1 MSATSL
7 DYRPFSSAV
16 MADPYPWYER
26 LRAESPVHHDAYDDL
41 WVISRYDDVLHVLR
55 DPATFS
61 SAAGMGDL
69 LVGGYLGRRRAP
81 EFVLDLAGMRL
92 LIASDPPD
100 HTVLRRLV
108 SKAFTP
114 REIMA
119 LEPRIRA
126 LTEAMVDDL
135 IDAGDGADLVTQLA
149 YPLPVIVIA
158 ELLGIPG
165 ERRDDFKRW
174 SDDLVGALSGTW
186 DPSRGQF
193 SGMEMFMYFS
203 EVVAERTR
211 NPGDDLI
218 SLLVTRGRDGGAAL
232 DPMEIVMFCALLLI
246 AGNETTT
253 NLIGNG
259 AQALFDHPDQARRL
273 RDDPSLVPD
282 AVEEA
287 LRYDAPVQALFR
299 ATTAAVRIGD
309 VELPEH
315 ARVMVL
321 FASANRDES
330 RFPTADRFVV
340 DRAPNDHLGFGSG
353 IHLCIGAPLARL
365 EARIVAET
373 MLRRIRRLEPTGEPS
388 RVDSFILRGFTR
400 LPVRAVPA
408 GT

>member
-1 MSATSL
+1 MSSTSL
-7 DYRPFSSAV
+7 DYRPFSAAV

-26 LRAESPVHHDAYDDL
+26 LRAESPVHYDEHDDL

-61 SAAGMGDL
+61 SAAGMSDL
-69 LVGGYLGRRRAP
+69 LVGGYVGRRRAP

-193 SGMEMFMYFS
+193 SGVEMFMYFS

-211 NPGDDLI
+211 KPGEDLI
-218 SLLVTRGRDGGAAL
+218 SLLVARGRDGEAAL
-232 DPMEIVMFCALLLI
+232 DPMEIVLFCALLLI

-273 RDDPSLVPD
+273 RDSPSLVPA

-299 ATTAAVRIGD
+299 ATTAGVRIGD
-309 VELPEH
+309 VEIPAH

-330 RFPTADRFVV
+330 HFPDAGRFVV
-340 DRAPNDHLGFGSG
+340 DRNPSEHLGFGSG

-365 EARIVAET
+365 EARVVAET
-373 MLRRIRRLEPTGEPS
+373 MLRRVRRLEPTGDPS
-388 RVDSFILRGFTR
+388 RVESFILRGFTS
-400 LPVRAVPA
+400 LPVRATPA
-408 GT
+408 SV

>member
-1 MSATSL
+1 MSSTSI
-7 DYRPFSSAV
+7 DYRPFSPAV
-16 MADPYPWYER
+16 VADPYPWYER
-26 LRAESPVHHDAYDDL
+26 LRAESPIHHDAYDDL

-135 IDAGDGADLVTQLA
+135 IDAGDAADLVTQLA

-193 SGMEMFMYFS
+193 SGLEMFMYFS

-218 SLLVTRGRDGGAAL
+218 SLLVSRGRDGEAAL
-232 DPMEIVMFCALLLI
+232 DPMEIVLFCALLLI

-273 RDDPSLVPD
+273 RDDPSLVPA

-309 VELPEH
+309 VEIPEH

-321 FASANRDES
+321 FASANRDEAH
-330 RFPTADRFVV
+330 FPTADRFVV

-373 MLRRIRRLEPTGEPS
+373 MLRRVRRLEPAGEPC
-388 RVDSFILRGFTR
+388 RVESFILRGFTS
-400 LPVRAVPA
+400 LPVQAVPA
-408 GT
+408 GS